1 MWWKN
6 FDGDGAIQ
14 SRVDSGRRRFPSHP
28 SCFLRYDEGAFMKL
42 KYLIA
47 GSVLAAALFMLAALA
62 QPQPETAPE
71 FYFTRLVYGNGFGPA
86 RTPRLDFRCDD
97 LEPGEGG
104 TRFGGGW
111 GTDFPASDC
120 KFMWG
125 IQRLS
130 NISVY
135 DKSPHLVTPLDPKLF
150 SYPYLYI
157 VSPHR
162 MYLMKEE
169 AARLREYLLRGGFL
183 HVDDFWGLEQR
194 RAVEEEMGKIFP
206 DRQMVRLSLDHEVFH
221 TFFDIDTVMQIPN
234 VNNGCSGRQTWE
246 QRSEIDPMIFGISDD
261 HGRLMVLITYNSDLG
276 DAWEWMDLS
285 CYPQQYSGQAYRMG
299 LNFMIYA
306 MSH

>member
-1 MWWKN
+1 
-6 FDGDGAIQ
+6 
-14 SRVDSGRRRFPSHP
+14 
-28 SCFLRYDEGAFMKL
+28 MKRT
-42 KYLIA
+42 YLIA
-47 GSVLAAALFMLAALA
+47 GAVLAAALFVLPGLA
-62 QPQPETAPE
+62 QIEPETTPE
-71 FYFTRLVYGNGFGPA
+71 FYFTRLVYGSGFGPA
-86 RTPRLDFRCDD
+86 RTPHLDFQCAD
-97 LEPGEGG
+97 LAAGEGG

-130 NISVY
+130 NIRVH
-135 DKSPHLVTPLDPKLF
+135 DKSPHLVTALDPDLF
-150 SYPYLYI
+150 SFPYLYI

-162 MYLMKEE
+162 MYLVKQE
-169 AARLREYLLRGGFL
+169 AEKLREYLLRGGFL

-194 RAVEEEMGKIFP
+194 RDVEEEMRKIFP
-206 DRQMVRLSLDHEVFH
+206 DRPMVKLDLSHEVFH

-234 VNNGCSGRQTWE
+234 VSNACSGRRTWE

-261 HGRLMVLITYNSDLG
+261 AGRLMVLITYNSDLG
-276 DAWEWMDLS
+276 DAWEWMDLA
-285 CYPQQYSGQAYRMG
+285 CYPEKYSGQAYRMG

>member
-1 MWWKN
+1 MN
-6 FDGDGAIQ
+6 SI
-14 SRVDSGRRRFPSHP
+14 
-28 SCFLRYDEGAFMKL
+28 FMKHTCV
-42 KYLIA
+42 IA
-47 GSVLAAALFMLAALA
+47 ASVLAAVLFVLPGLAEIE
-62 QPQPETAPE
+62 PEIAPE

-86 RTPRLDFRCDD
+86 RTPRIDFRCAD
-97 LEPGEGG
+97 LEAGEGG

-130 NISVY
+130 NIRVY
-135 DKSPHLVTPLDPKLF
+135 DKSPHLVTAIDPELF

-162 MYLMKEE
+162 MYLVKQE
-169 AARLREYLLRGGFL
+169 AEKLREYLLRGGFL

-194 RAVEEEMGKIFP
+194 RAVEEEMAKIFP
-206 DRQMVRLSLDHEVFH
+206 DRRMVKLDLKHEVFH

-234 VNNGCSGRQTWE
+234 VNNACSGRQTWE

-261 HGRLMVLITYNSDLG
+261 AGRLMVLITYNSDLG
-276 DAWEWMDLS
+276 DAWEWMDLA
-285 CYPQQYSGQAYRMG
+285 CYPHKYSGQAYRMG

>member
-1 MWWKN
+1 
-6 FDGDGAIQ
+6 
-14 SRVDSGRRRFPSHP
+14 
-28 SCFLRYDEGAFMKL
+28 MKRT
-42 KYLIA
+42 YVMA
-47 GSVLAAALFMLAALA
+47 CSVLATVLFVAPGLA
-62 QPQPETAPE
+62 QLEPETAPE
-71 FYFTRLVYGNGFGPA
+71 FYFTRLVYGNGFFPA
-86 RTPRLDFRCDD
+86 TTPRFDFECDD

-104 TRFGGGW
+104 SRFGGGW
-111 GTDFPASDC
+111 STDFPASDC

-130 NISVY
+130 NIRVH
-135 DKSPHLVTPLDPKLF
+135 DKSPHLVTALDPKLF

-162 MYLMKEE
+162 MSLSRAE
-169 AARLREYLLRGGFL
+169 AAKIREYLLRGGFL

-194 RAVEEEMGKIFP
+194 RYVEQEMAKIFP
-206 DRQMVRLSLDHEVFH
+206 DRPIVKLPLDHDVFH

-234 VNNGCSGRQTWE
+234 VTNACNGGRTWE

-261 HGRLMVLITYNSDLG
+261 DDRLMVLITYNSDLG
-276 DAWEWMDLS
+276 DAWEWMDLK
-285 CYPQQYSGQAYRMG
+285 CYPQEYSGQAYRMG

>member
-1 MWWKN
+1 
-6 FDGDGAIQ
+6 
-14 SRVDSGRRRFPSHP
+14 
-28 SCFLRYDEGAFMKL
+28 MKHA
-42 KYLIA
+42 YLIA
-47 GSVLAAALFMLAALA
+47 ISVLAAVLFVPAGLAETE
-62 QPQPETAPE
+62 PETAPE
-71 FYFTRLVYGNGFGPA
+71 FYFTRLVYGNGLGPA
-86 RTPRLDFRCDD
+86 RTPRLDFRCAD

-111 GTDFPASDC
+111 ATDFPASDC

-130 NISVY
+130 NIRVY
-135 DKSPHLVTPLDPKLF
+135 AESPHLVTPLDPKLF

-162 MYLMKEE
+162 MYLVREE
-169 AARLREYLLRGGFL
+169 AEKLREYLLRGGFL

-194 RAVEEEMGKIFP
+194 RAVEEELGKIFP
-206 DRQMVRLSLDHEVFH
+206 DRRMVKLDLKHDVFH
-221 TFFDIDTVMQIPN
+221 TFFDIEKVMQIPN
-234 VNNGCSGRQTWE
+234 VTNACNGRQTWE

-261 HGRLMVLITYNSDLG
+261 NGRLMVLITYNSDLG
-276 DAWEWMDLS
+276 DAWEWMDLA
-285 CYPQQYSGQAYRMG
+285 CYPQEYSGQAYRMG